1 MAGKNKLFAKHI
13 LRKIFLEDWAMKL
26 VALIITFGLWFGVT
40 VLSRGKQA
48 SERYSVKLNLRAAD
62 NAIVTNKSV
71 DQVEIRVRGV
81 DEKIEQIQSTN
92 LAVNVDLSEFP
103 VGDSILELT
112 PESVSVQLPEGV
124 KLVDLQPSRIAVS
137 VDSFATKEIPVKPQV
152 DGTLPVG
159 FELYGEPVAIPANI
173 PIQGSAK
180 LIASVDQLQTEK
192 ISLDGRK
199 QDFVAR
205 QIPVTSAN
213 NKVTINNTVVDV
225 SFRIGEKRIERSF
238 VFSVDGRSVSA
249 TIFGPKSLVTKLKAA
264 DLIVENRKNEDG
276 TDSVTLTLP
285 EEVRDQIE
293 VRRTKIN

>member
-1 MAGKNKLFAKHI
+1 MAGKNQLFAKHI

-26 VALIITFGLWFGVT
+26 VALVITFGLWFGVT

-71 DQVEIRVRGV
+71 EQVEIRVRGV

-103 VGDSILELT
+103 IGDSILDLT
-112 PESVSVQLPEGV
+112 PDSVSVQLPEGV

-137 VDSFATKEIPVKPQV
+137 VDSFASKEIPVKAV
-152 DGTLPVG
+152 TDGVLPTG
-159 FELYGEPVAIPANI
+159 FELYGEPAAIPAKVL
-173 PIQGSAK
+173 IQGPAK
-180 LIASVDQLQTEK
+180 LIASVDQLLTER
-192 ISLDGRK
+192 ISLEGRK

-205 QIPVTSAN
+205 QIPVSSAN

-225 SFRIGEKRIERSF
+225 SFRIGEKRIERAISINAE
-238 VFSVDGRSVSA
+238 SRSVLVS
-249 TIFGPKSLVTKLKAA
+249 IFGPKSLVTKIKPA
-264 DLIVENRKNEDG
+264 DLTVEIAKNSDGSESVIV
-276 TDSVTLTLP
+276 TLP
-285 EEVRDQIE
+285 EDSREQIE
-293 VRRTKIN
+293 IKRTKIN